1 MFLLNF
7 KQIYYLR
14 SHTKIHLSF
23 MKNILIIGA
32 GKSSSSLIKYLL
44 EKSNKENL
52 MLTIGD
58 ISTENALKL
67 IDNHKNAEAIQLD
80 VFDNIQREKVIKRSD
95 IVISMLPARFHTE
108 VAKDC
113 IKFKK
118 HMVTASY
125 VSKEMKKLDEIV
137 KKNNLVFM
145 NEIGLDPGLDHMS
158 AMQAIDSIREKGA
171 KLLLFESFCVGLVA
185 PESDNNLWNYKFTW
199 NPRNVVLAGQGGAA
213 MFIQE
218 STYKYIPYHKLF
230 RRTEFLEVNGKKFE
244 AYANRDSLKYRKA
257 YGLEN
262 IPTMYRGTVRKVGFS
277 RAWNIF
283 IQLGMTD
290 DSYCIENSENM
301 SYRDFVNLFLA
312 YSPSDSVE
320 LKLRSYLK
328 IDQDDIM
335 WEKLI
340 ELDIFN
346 PKKKVGLKNAT
357 PAQIL
362 QKILQDSWTLKED
375 DKDMIVMQHLFGYEI
390 NGEKSQIESS
400 LIVLGENQTYTAMAK
415 TVGLPVA
422 IAALKILKGE
432 IKTPGVQIPISKE
445 VYQPILKE
453 LENYGIIFKE
463 KQVPYLGYNPE
474 NVIG

>member
-1 MFLLNF
+1 
-7 KQIYYLR
+7 
-14 SHTKIHLSF
+14 
-23 MKNILIIGA
+23 MKNILIVGV
-32 GKSSSSLIKYLL
+32 GKSSSSLVAYLL
-44 EKSNKENL
+44 EKSEKEDFSVTLADFNL
-52 MLTIGD
+52 
-58 ISTENALKL
+58 ENAKKL
-67 IDNHKNAEAIQLD
+67 ANNHPRSKSIKFD
-80 VFDNIQREKVIKRSD
+80 VFNDQQRKSEIEKAD
-95 IVISMLPARFHTE
+95 LVISMLPARFHIE

-113 IKFKK
+113 INFKK

-125 VSKEMKKLDEIV
+125 ISKEMQALDADV
-137 KKNNLVFM
+137 KKNNLIFM

-158 AMQAIDSIREKGA
+158 AMNVIDRIRDNGGKM
-171 KLLLFESFCVGLVA
+171 LLFESFCGGLVA
-185 PESDNNLWNYKFTW
+185 DESDDNLWNYKFTW

-218 STYKYIPYHKLF
+218 KTYKYIPYHKLF
-230 RRTEFLEVNGKKFE
+230 RRTEFLNINGKKFE
-244 AYANRDSLKYRKA
+244 AYANRDSLKYRNI
-257 YGLEN
+257 YGLDD

-283 IQLGMTD
+283 VQLGMTD
-290 DSYCIENSENM
+290 DSYTIENSEHM

-328 IDQDDIM
+328 IDQDDVM

-340 ELDIFN
+340 ELDLFN
-346 PKKKVGLKNAT
+346 SKKKIGIKNAT
-357 PAQIL
+357 PAQML
-362 QKILQDSWTLKED
+362 QKILEDKWTLKND

-390 NGEKSQIESS
+390 DGEKRQIESS
-400 LIVLGENQTYTAMAK
+400 LTVIGENQTYTAMAK

-432 IKTPGVQIPISKE
+432 ITTPGVQLPISKE

-453 LENYGIIFKE
+453 LENYGIVFKE
-463 KQVPYLGYNPE
+463 KKVSYLGYNPDT
-474 NVIG
+474 IRG